1 MGILQ
6 RLQVPVIAAP
16 MAGGPSTPELVN
28 AVGRAGGLGFLAS
41 GSITAQQLAADLAQ
55 VEGDYGVNLFA
66 SQEPLAD
73 LAAVHAVIEQLRPSY
88 REHGLGEPE
97 LPQVDYSNAWEDK
110 LAALHR
116 APTPPAV
123 VSVIFGC
130 FTAAEI
136 TALHELGSEVWVTVT
151 NPADARAAATLG
163 VDALVVQGPGAG
175 GHRGTWDIHSEP
187 DSRPL
192 AALIDAIVDTVPAD
206 LPLVAAG
213 GIATAAEVQRALN
226 FPQVAAVSCGTAFL
240 QAEEAGTS
248 QRNREILQAASD
260 GASVATRAFSG
271 RVARGVATAFTGAHP
286 ETPAIYPFLNPLL
299 KPLRAHPDFAYC
311 LAGVGAGN
319 TRSGTAADIVAELKS
334 EPELP

>member
-1 MGILQ
+1 
-6 RLQVPVIAAP
+6 

-28 AVGRAGGLGFLAS
+28 AVGRAGGVGFLAS
-41 GSITAQQLAADLAQ
+41 GSITAQQLARDLAQ
-55 VEGDYGVNLFA
+55 LEGDYGVNLFA
-66 SQEPLAD
+66 RQEPLTD
-73 LAAVHAVIEQLRPSY
+73 LTAVHTVIEQLLPSY
-88 REHGLGEPE
+88 HEHGLGEPAM
-97 LPQVDYSNAWEDK
+97 PQVDYSNAWEDK
-110 LAALHR
+110 LAVLHR
-116 APTPPAV
+116 APRPPAV
-123 VSVIFGC
+123 VSVTFGC

-151 NPADARAAATLG
+151 NPADARAAAALG
-163 VDALVVQGPGAG
+163 VDALVVQGPAAG
-175 GHRGTWDIHSEP
+175 GHRATWDIHSEP

-192 AALIDAIVDTVPAD
+192 AALIDAVVATVPAD
-206 LPLVAAG
+206 LPLVATG
-213 GIATAAEVQRALN
+213 GISTAAEVQRALN

-248 QRNREILQAASD
+248 QRNRQILRDAAD

-271 RVARGVATAFTGAHP
+271 RVARGVATAYTDAHP

-299 KPLRAHPDFAYC
+299 KPLRTHPDFAYC

-319 TRSGTAADIVAELKS
+319 TRPGTAADIMAELSS